1 MSWPNHPVKRALD
14 MLFAALLILMLSPVL
29 FGTALLVWIGMG
41 RPVFFCQIRPGKDGK
56 PFKLNKFRSMKPGT
70 GSDLTRLTPL
80 GRFLRAS
87 SLDEL
92 PELWN
97 ILKGDMSFV
106 GPRPLLPEYL
116 PHYTPDQAR
125 RHACRPGLTGWAQ
138 IQGRNHL
145 SWEEKFVQD
154 VWYIDHA
161 TPLLDLKIIVLTPF
175 RLLSG
180 GSEPIPPFT
189 GSTPHQD

>member
-1 MSWPNHPVKRALD
+1 MSWTYHPVKRVLD
-14 MLFAALLILMLSPVL
+14 AASAAILLNFLLPLMIGLALLIRLR
-29 FGTALLVWIGMG
+29 MG
-41 RPVFFCQIRPGKDGK
+41 SPVFFCQARPGKDGK
-56 PFKLNKFRSMKPGT
+56 LFTLYKFRSMRT
-70 GSDLTRLTPL
+70 GEEPEADRVTPL

-116 PHYTPDQAR
+116 SLYTPEQAR
-125 RHACRPGLTGWAQ
+125 RHECRPGLTGWAQ

-145 SWEEKFVQD
+145 SWDQKFSQD
-154 VWYIDHA
+154 VWYVDHA
-161 TPLLDLKIIVLTPF
+161 TPLLDLKILILTPL
-175 RLLSG
+175 RLASG
-180 GSEPIPPFT
+180 GTEPAPPFT
-189 GSTPHQD
+189 GSPSPPS